1 MDKFFINDGW
11 PSWGWWV
18 TILGMLGYHP
28 IDSGSPLYSARS
40 LRIRPRAWYLHL
52 VRRLMLRLR
61 AHSLCFVRSLRLRL
75 RTKSVNPVC
84 SGFELIE
91 KKYGFE
97 KLLKLTFYK
106 SGGYSNN
113 FWTEKLNEND
123 RITSL
128 AARVAVAHRL
138 QNPEWPNLT

>member
-1 MDKFFINDGW
+1 MSIPIVCKFNLKVLCLGIPSIFCKNQFYGQILHNDGW

-28 IDSGSPLYSARS
+28 IDCGSPLYSAQS
-40 LRIRPRAWYLHL
+40 PTIRPWAWYLHL

-61 AHSLCFVRSLRLRL
+61 AHSLYFVRSLTLRL
-75 RTKSVNPVC
+75 RTKSVKPVS
-84 SGFELIE
+84 SGFQLIK
-91 KKYGFE
+91 KKYVFE

-113 FWTEKLNEND
+113 F
-123 RITSL
+123 
-128 AARVAVAHRL
+128 
-138 QNPEWPNLT
+138 